1 MRNQAD
7 KIRDINSPGWDGVNS
22 NVETLRVSNRDQE
35 LGLDISLKRHLKQ
48 KMVKKY

>member
-22 NVETLRVSNRDQE
+22 NVETLRVSNREQE
-35 LGLDISLKRHLKQ
+35 LGLDISF
-48 KMVKKY
+48 KKT